1 MDVAASLGGLL
12 LYDAFGASLTQFTW
26 FDRTGKPLGVVGE
39 PVEHFGYFRLSRDA
53 QRIAEGRAPRNIWLL
68 EAERGL
74 SSPFTGG
81 EALTLNPLWSP
92 DSRTILFSR
101 IIPPGLFR
109 KEASGLGE
117 EHLVTHRPNN
127 TSPTSLTD
135 WSGDGQWVLITE
147 GTPETK
153 FDIWVLP
160 MTPGGNLREGATP
173 KPYLRT
179 SSNGRFSPEPSPR
192 WVAFQSDESGR
203 NEVYIDAFPQ
213 PRGKKQISTAGG
225 VHPQWGAGGR
235 ELFYVTPDNK
245 LMAVSLKLTADSV
258 EPSVPRELF
267 RLPPPVARLG
277 SLYEA
282 TRDG

>member
-1 MDVAASLGGLL
+1 
-12 LYDAFGASLTQFTW
+12 
-26 FDRTGKPLGVVGE
+26 
-39 PVEHFGYFRLSRDA
+39 
-53 QRIAEGRAPRNIWLL
+53 
-68 EAERGL
+68 
-74 SSPFTGG
+74 
-81 EALTLNPLWSP
+81 
-92 DSRTILFSR
+92 
-101 IIPPGLFR
+101 IIPARSLFR

-117 EHLVTHRPNN
+117 EHLVTQRPNYI
-127 TSPTSLTD
+127 SPDD

-147 GTPETK
+147 RTPETK
-153 FDIWVLP
+153 FDIWVVP
-160 MTPGGNLREGATP
+160 MTLEGKLREGATP

-179 SSNGRFSPEPSPR
+179 SSDEANGRFSPEPSPR
-192 WVAFQSDESGR
+192 WVAYESNESGR

-235 ELFYVTPDNK
+235 ELFYVSPDNK
-245 LMAVSLKLTADSV
+245 LMVVNLKLTADSV

-282 TRDG
+282 TRDGQRFLALTGQEQASQP